1 MKGVQNALQRARL
14 RSSLAS
20 SKLFLGNGLSTMFR
34 WYGISFYSFS
44 MTHQVVSLSIL

>member
-20 SKLFLGNGLSTMFR
+20 SKLFLGKGLSTMFR
-34 WYGISFYSFS
+34 WTEKCFIVFS
-44 MTHQVVSLSIL
+44 ITRQIVSLSIL